1 MTADGRFAPSP
12 TGTLHVGNLRTAL
25 LAWLFARSA
34 GARYLVRMEDLDHGR
49 VQAGAATRQL
59 EDLGAIGL
67 DWDGEVVWQSHRHHA
82 YEAAIESLQAAGD
95 LYECFCTRAEIRA
108 AASAPHE
115 PLPEGAYPGTC
126 LRLTEAERRRK
137 RAGGRPPALRIRA
150 AAARVA
156 FTDRLHGE
164 VEGVVDDFVVRRND
178 RTPAYN
184 LAVVVDD
191 AWQGIGEVVR
201 GDDLLDTTP
210 RQVFLAGR
218 LGLPVARL
226 RARPA
231 RPRAGRRAARQAPRR
246 RHAGRARRGRRGALD
261 GRHARHARG
270 RHRDRDARGLRPG
283 PAPPRTDALVARN
296 ADSETVASVMLVGRD
311 QERAR
316 IDRLLGDALA
326 GRSGALLLVGEAG
339 IGKTALLEHARAAA
353 VAAGMPILRA
363 RGMQTETDIP
373 FAGLSELLG
382 PLLDRLDAIPPTQ
395 AAALRGALALGDA
408 TGGDRYAVMAGVLS
422 LLAAAAEE
430 QPLLALVDDCQ
441 WLDDSSLEAL
451 LFAGRRLGAEG
462 IVLLGSYRGGT
473 VPIGPWLER
482 LEIGPLGPEEARAL
496 LEQAQGT
503 RLALPVAERLVAGT
517 GGNPLALLEVP
528 TLLTDAQLEG
538 REPLASPLRPG
549 AGIKAA
555 FRRRVEQLPE
565 DGQRALLVAA
575 AAENG
580 ALDAIMG
587 ALEVLGL
594 DASALEPAEAA
605 GLIRLETGRL
615 DFRHPLLRSTAYYT
629 ASALDRRIVHRA
641 LADVAAP
648 GSAGRAW
655 HLASATIAPDE
666 DVAAALEAAGLEAR
680 RRGAPGHRGARP
692 RAGGGAVAGQR
703 RAGAALPRGGE
714 RRGRDR
720 RGRAGARLP
729 AGGRGPRHRRV
740 HRLRDPA
747 PAGEHPDPHR
757 ARPGRLPRPDR
768 RGGRRARHRRAAR
781 RRDVPRGVDLPHE
794 HRRHGGADQRRRPG
808 ARGGRGARSGAR
820 AARGDRDRRG
830 VPRAR
835 GAQRRRGAAAD
846 RRAVPARRRPDA
858 GAAGGARHGRAL
870 LDLGR
875 GVRPRGGDPLAA
887 RPHLPRR
894 ERRRRAD
901 LPARRAGAPRPAAR
915 ALEPGGGRGGRVA
928 RARRADR
935 PDRAPLVQH
944 GHAGA
949 RARAPRPRGG
959 HPRGAHGRVRDD
971 RADAGRRRRRVRD
984 RGARAPRAEPRAGD
998 GGGRGARAARGR

>member
-1 MTADGRFAPSP
+1 
-12 TGTLHVGNLRTAL
+12 
-25 LAWLFARSA
+25 
-34 GARYLVRMEDLDHGR
+34 
-49 VQAGAATRQL
+49 
-59 EDLGAIGL
+59 
-67 DWDGEVVWQSHRHHA
+67 
-82 YEAAIESLQAAGD
+82 
-95 LYECFCTRAEIRA
+95 
-108 AASAPHE
+108 
-115 PLPEGAYPGTC
+115 
-126 LRLTEAERRRK
+126 
-137 RAGGRPPALRIRA
+137 
-150 AAARVA
+150 
-156 FTDRLHGE
+156 
-164 VEGVVDDFVVRRND
+164 
-178 RTPAYN
+178 
-184 LAVVVDD
+184 
-191 AWQGIGEVVR
+191 
-201 GDDLLDTTP
+201 
-210 RQVFLAGR
+210 
-218 LGLPVARL
+218 
-226 RARPA
+226 
-231 RPRAGRRAARQAPRR
+231 
-246 RHAGRARRGRRGALD
+246 
-261 GRHARHARG
+261 
-270 RHRDRDARGLRPG
+270 
-283 PAPPRTDALVARN
+283 
-296 ADSETVASVMLVGRD
+296 MLVGRE
-311 QERAR
+311 QERGR

-326 GRSGALLLVGEAG
+326 GQSGALLLVGEAG
-339 IGKTALLEHARAAA
+339 IGKTALLEHARGAA
-353 VAAGMPILRA
+353 VGAGMPILRA

-680 RRGAPGHRGARP
+680 RRGAPGTAARDLARAAELSPGNDARARRFLEAASDAAAIGEGEQALAYLRAAEDRGTDAFTDSEIR
-692 RAGGGAVAGQR
+692 RR
-703 RAGAALPRGGE
+703 RANIRIRTALDPDAYHALIAEADAARGTDALRAAAMYLEASIFPMSTGDMAALISAA
-714 RRGRDR
+714 DR
-720 RGRAGARLP
+720 AREV
-729 AGGRGPRHRRV
+729 AEG
-740 HRLRDPA
+740 RDPA
-747 PAGEHPDPHR
+747 LELLAVIVIGEAYLALGERSAGE
-757 ARPGRLPRPDR
+757 
-768 RGGRRARHRRAAR
+768 
-781 RRDVPRGVDLPHE
+781 E
-794 HRRHGGADQRRRPG
+794 
-808 ARGGRGARSGAR
+808 
-820 AARGDRDRRG
+820 
-830 VPRAR
+830 
-835 GAQRRRGAAAD
+835 
-846 RRAVPARRRPDA
+846 
-858 GAAGGARHGRAL
+858 L
-870 LDLGR
+870 LRIAEPFL
-875 GVRPRGGDPLAA
+875 RGGDPMLAPPEVLGMAGHCSIWAEEFDRAEAILSRLVRTYRDASAVVALIYPLAA
-887 RPHLPRR
+887 RAHLDLRR
-894 ERRRRAD
+894 GRWSQAV
-901 LPARRAGAPRPAAR
+901 AGAAESLALAEQTGQIGLLSFSMATQALMLAHLGREADTRAALTVAFETTER
-915 ALEPGGGRGGRVA
+915 MQADAVAAYAIAALGHLELSLGRVTEAAAALEPLVGLTARLGMSEPAVVQWRPDLIEALARAGRIAEAEQQLAVLEQQAEATGGRW
-928 RARRADR
+928 
-935 PDRAPLVQH
+935 
-944 GHAGA
+944 
-949 RARAPRPRGG
+949 
-959 HPRGAHGRVRDD
+959 
-971 RADAGRRRRRVRD
+971 
-984 RGARAPRAEPRAGD
+984 
-998 GGGRGARAARGR
+998 ARAAALRCRGILAPEDGFREAFEAALALHAELPLPFEAARTQLAYGERLRRAKARAEAREPLRAALSTFERLGAAAWGERAVAELRATGSASGRRAAPASSRLTPHELQVALLVTQGMTNLEVAAALFLSPKTIEYHLGQIYRKLDVRGRAQLARLMAMELPEGERDPAVLADALS